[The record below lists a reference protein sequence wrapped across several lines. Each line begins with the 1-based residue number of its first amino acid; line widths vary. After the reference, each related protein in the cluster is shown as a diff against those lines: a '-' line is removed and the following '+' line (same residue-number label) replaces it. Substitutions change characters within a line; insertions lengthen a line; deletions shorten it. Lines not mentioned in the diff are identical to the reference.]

1 MKLKGEKIL
10 VTGGAGF
17 IGSHLCDR
25 FIAEGAEVVCLDNLS
40 TGFKKNIEQLMDHER
55 FTFIEGDIRDLET
68 CRRAIEGCTLVSHQ
82 AAIGSVPRSI
92 KHPEQS
98 MSVNVQGFVNIC
110 AATVDAKV
118 KKFVYASSSSVYGDN
133 SELPKVEERIGKALS
148 PYALS
153 KQINEAYAWQCNE
166 HYGLET
172 IGLRY
177 FNVFGPRQN
186 PNGNYAAVIP
196 KFIQNSINGQ
206 ALVINGDGS
215 YSRDF
220 TYIDNIVN
228 LNILALTAR
237 IKLSEPK
244 VYNGA
249 CGKATTIKDLAEII
263 LTEFDDDLTAD
274 YDSKINY
281 SAKRE
286 GDVPHS
292 LASIECAKQNLGY
305 EVSTDLK
312 RGIKLTIE
320 SFHEYAKSTL

>member
-40 TGFKKNIEQLMDHER
+40 TGFKQNIQQLIGHER
-55 FTFIEGDIRDLET
+55 FTFVQGDVRDLET
-68 CRRAIEGCTLVSHQ
+68 CHRAIEGCTLVSHQ
-82 AAIGSVPRSI
+82 AALGSVPRSI
-92 KHPEQS
+92 KHPEQT

-110 AATVDAKV
+110 SASVAAGV
-118 KKFVYASSSSVYGDN
+118 KRLVYASSSSVYGDN

-153 KQINEAYAWQCNE
+153 KQINEAYAQQCQD
-166 HYGLET
+166 HYGLST
-172 IGLRY
+172 VGLRY

-186 PNGNYAAVIP
+186 PKGDYAAVIP
-196 KFIQNSINGQ
+196 KFIQKAMNGQ
-206 ALVINGDGS
+206 NLVINGDGS

-220 TYIDNIVN
+220 TYIENIVN
-228 LNILALTAR
+228 LNVLVLTGQTNSVEA
-237 IKLSEPK
+237 P

-249 CGKATTIKDLAEII
+249 CGKATTIDDLARII
-263 LTEFDDDLTAD
+263 LEQFNDDHVAD
-274 YDSKINY
+274 NNSKINY
-281 SAKRE
+281 APVRP

-292 LASIECAKQNLGY
+292 LASIERANKNLGY
-305 EVSTDLK
+305 AVRMDLEQ
-312 RGIKLTIE
+312 GIKLTIE
-320 SFHEYAKSTL
+320 SFHERVKTTL